1 MIDSKT
7 YTLLSF
13 ARTKNF
19 STTAQELH
27 MSQPNVSYQ
36 IKALEKEYNLKIY
49 INDKRSITITK
60 QGEVLAKYAEGLVEQ
75 DKQARLEIENSKIGR
90 SSIVVGIT
98 PTAEETMVPQIFAK
112 YAQLNPDVHIKIV
125 SHNINHIYTYINN
138 FSIDLGLIEGQ
149 ISNSKL
155 ESLLLDTDFL
165 VLAVSPKN
173 KLAKKNSV
181 TLSELKQQ
189 NLILRLSHSGT
200 RQLFESSLLA
210 NNETID
216 NYNVTMEID
225 NINTIKELVSNDY
238 GATVIANS
246 SCVDEANRGKI
257 VLIPIEKMSMVR
269 EINLIYR
276 KDFSNLKLLTDIQQI
291 YKNSKYFSKQ

>member
-1 MIDSKT
+1 MLNTKT
-7 YTLLSF
+7 YTLISF
-13 ARTKNF
+13 VNTKNF
-19 STTAQELH
+19 SKTAEELH
-27 MSQPNVSYQ
+27 MTQPNVTYQ
-36 IKALEKEYNLKIY
+36 IKALEKEYGIHIY
-49 INDKRSITITK
+49 SKDRRNITITK
-60 QGEVLAKYAEGLVEQ
+60 QGELLAKYAQRLVEQ
-75 DKQARLEIENSKIGR
+75 DKQAQLAVKNYDKGT

-98 PTAEETMVPQIFAK
+98 PTAEETMVPHIFAK

-125 SHNINHIYTYINN
+125 SHNIRHIYSYIKN

-149 ISNSKL
+149 INNSKL
-155 ESLLLDTDFL
+155 ESLMLDTDFL

-173 KLAKKNSV
+173 ALAKKRSV
-181 TLSELKQQ
+181 TLAELKQQ
-189 NLILRLSHSGT
+189 NLILRLTHSGT

-216 NYNVTMEID
+216 NFKVTMEID

-246 SCVDEANRGKI
+246 SCVDEANHGKLI
-257 VLIPIEKMSMVR
+257 LIPIEKMSMVR
-269 EINLIYR
+269 EINLVYR

-291 YKNSKYFSKQ
+291 YKNSKYFSKL

>member
-1 MIDSKT
+1 
-7 YTLLSF
+7 
-13 ARTKNF
+13 
-19 STTAQELH
+19 

-49 INDKRSITITK
+49 INNKRSITITK
-60 QGEVLAKYAEGLVEQ
+60 QGEILAKYAEGLIEQ

>member
-19 STTAQELH
+19 SATAKELH
-27 MSQPNVSYQ
+27 MSQPNVTYQ
-36 IKALEKEYNLKIY
+36 IKALEKEYNIKIY
-49 INDKRSITITK
+49 ITNRRAITITK
-60 QGEVLAKYAEGLVEQ
+60 QGEILAKYAERLVEQ
-75 DKQARLEIENSKIGR
+75 DRQARLSVENSKIGR

-98 PTAEETMVPQIFAK
+98 PTAEETMVPHIFAK

-125 SHNINHIYTYINN
+125 SHNIRHIYTYIKN

-173 KLAKKNSV
+173 KLAKKSSV

-189 NLILRLSHSGT
+189 NLILRLPHSGT

-216 NYNVTMEID
+216 NYKVTMEID

-246 SCVDEANRGKI
+246 SCVDEANKGKL

-276 KDFSNLKLLTDIQQI
+276 KDFKNLKLLTDIQQI
-291 YKNSKYFSKQ
+291 YKSSKYFSKQ